1 MPFPTSLCQ
10 QLEQAG
16 PEAQQALAP
25 FLRSSVLRR
34 VVLTLG
40 NTSDAPP
47 ADASAADPA
56 VSKAAEELAAWACNP
71 RLEPCPVCGGF
82 SVADTCKWLF
92 AVPGWFAFSCKM

>member
-1 MPFPTSLCQ
+1 MPVPNPLCQ

-40 NTSDAPP
+40 NTSDAQP

-71 RLEPCPVCGGF
+71 RSEPCPVCVWGWCGGHLA
-82 SVADTCKWLF
+82 VCCAWLICVF
-92 AVPGWFAFSCKM
+92 LCKM